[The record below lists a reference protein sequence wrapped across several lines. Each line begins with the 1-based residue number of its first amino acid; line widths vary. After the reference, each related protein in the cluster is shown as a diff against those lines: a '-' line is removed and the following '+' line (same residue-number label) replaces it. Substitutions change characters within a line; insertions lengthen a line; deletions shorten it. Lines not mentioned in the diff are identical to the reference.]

1 MINNINLLK
10 KRDKLSQL
18 IKRPDYIG
26 YDHHGL
32 DNGSFTQENVDT
44 LESEPAIF
52 QWTIPYAF
60 LHKYSAWKMHLLV
73 VSFLGVPLLWSS
85 FYVIYGIINYGGFI
99 PGYGYGTFLFFFVFT
114 FFIYGFF
121 YWISRSS
128 YHHIVFKVT
137 ESGILRDELKL
148 MPKHRYRR
156 QDPTKFM
163 HFLRWLSVPL
173 IIMALM
179 IHPLL
184 LAGAAGAIFISF
196 MPIRIDEAERAHYI
210 PVLWNDVN
218 LPKERKISIV
228 NITSKRRIIDVFS
241 DNGANGATIFCTP
254 ENFEQ
259 VKEFVLQK
267 LPNAKREH
275 FNMYV

>member
-1 MINNINLLK
+1 M
-10 KRDKLSQL
+10 SQL
-18 IKRPDYIG
+18 IQRPDYIG
-26 YDHHGL
+26 YNLQGL
-32 DNGSFTQENVDT
+32 DSGWFTQENIDT

-52 QWTIPYAF
+52 QWAIPYAF

-73 VSFLGVPLLWSS
+73 VSFLGVPLLWSTI
-85 FYVIYGIINYGGFI
+85 FLTYGIISYGGLI
-99 PGYGYGTFLFFFVFT
+99 PGYSYELYVLFFAFT
-114 FFIYGFF
+114 FFTYGFF

-128 YHHIVFKVT
+128 YHHMVFKVT

-210 PVLWNDVN
+210 PVLWNDSS
-218 LPKERKISIV
+218 LPKEEQISTV
-228 NITSKRRIIDVFS
+228 NIVPKRRIIHIKS
-241 DNGANGATIFCTP
+241 PNGANGATIFCTP

-267 LPNAKREH
+267 LPNARREYLQT
-275 FNMYV
+275 YV